1 MDRFGLMDG
10 RVLGITTDIA
20 SSNYTMVKELQRS
33 LKAMEVDWSA
43 AQNHVPCMAH
53 VIQLALAAF
62 MKSLGIQRR
71 NRSWEDGVRDT
82 LTEEQG
88 AKSKMGS
95 CRIAK
100 IGSLKTGFSKIIEK
114 VSSGR
119 VKAVLNSL
127 TRLSSKD
134 FWLSW

>member
-1 MDRFGLMDG
+1 MDG
-10 RVLGITTDIA
+10 RVLGITTDNA

-53 VIQLALAAF
+53 VIQLALASF
-62 MKSLGIQRR
+62 MKSLGIQER
-71 NRSWEDGVRDT
+71 NRSWEDGVWDA

-88 AKSKMGS
+88 TKTKMGS

-100 IGSLKTGFSKIIEK
+100 IGSLKAGFNKIIEK

-119 VKAVLNSL
+119 VKSVLNSL